1 MKNYFKIIALFLVGS
16 LSLTSCSSSDDSAAS
31 NQFQVDGQSY
41 EVLPS
46 NGLVEL
52 KMDNIYT
59 DQGQSFDRSTVSLV
73 GVNGTTVASVAFDL
87 FYKDGLPVEGTYS
100 IAETLDDYSPDFYD
114 QLLTDEKL
122 CLGWTSLCAVNQGG
136 STLLINANNPIGT
149 VTVTNNGNNNF
160 TIQYNGNFRKY
171 NSNFEVIGTVPVVIN
186 ITSDLVSP

>member
-52 KMDNIYT
+52 KMDNVYT

-122 CLGWTSLCAVNQGG
+122 CLGWTSLCAVYQGG